1 MSKVNLEVIKP
12 WITKRVT
19 EILGFEDDV
28 IEFIFSQLEVNP
40 DSKMMQ
46 INLTG
51 FLNGKNAREFMG
63 ELWPLLLSA
72 QENIAGIPSAFL
84 ELKKEEIKQR
94 QIEQEK
100 LASMKKQDEDKDKRD
115 KEEKAAEKKGSGLE
129 AQEDAN
135 PDLPPLEDDLPLSGE
150 RESTVILDLPVTE
163 PKAGV
168 LPLLQ
173 RRRKKLQS
181 SQSHQ

>member
-1 MSKVNLEVIKP
+1 
-12 WITKRVT
+12 
-19 EILGFEDDV
+19 
-28 IEFIFSQLEVNP
+28 
-40 DSKMMQ
+40 MQ

-115 KEEKAAEKKGSGLE
+115 KEEKESSREKRERSRSPRRYNIM
-129 AQEDAN
+129 DA
-135 PDLPPLEDDLPLSGE
+135 
-150 RESTVILDLPVTE
+150 
-163 PKAGV
+163 
-168 LPLLQ
+168 
-173 RRRKKLQS
+173 
-181 SQSHQ
+181 